1 MTASA
6 KAVTFRR
13 LTKRA
18 LSIGVIKVSD
28 TASQFLLPVVL
39 VRCLDAATFGEYR
52 LLWLLVGS
60 VLGLATL
67 NMAAG
72 LPLYLPPA
80 EAPRKRLYVHQSLLY
95 LAISGL
101 LFGALASPW
110 NPWMPAAM
118 APLQTHGALVPSF
131 VALWIVASMLDSLP
145 TTEERIRWQAYATVG
160 SSLLRTVLIGAGAW
174 LSGDITVIFWLLLA
188 VVLIKL
194 AVLAAYVRRYHG
206 FGAPWFERQAFA
218 DQFRHLAPFGLAS
231 ALYTLRAQADQWI
244 AATLFALHSFAAFS
258 VAAVLSPL
266 VLIFRRSVLEAFV
279 PRMSR
284 LKAAGDTRGML
295 ELNSRGNVLVGMVVY
310 PSLAFVFAFAED
322 LVTLV
327 YTAAYLEAAPVMRVY
342 IVGVAIMVIE
352 LTSVLLLLRQGSFA
366 LGVNTLALIVSA
378 AASWTLAGWVGL
390 AGAAGGSVLAIIVDR
405 LISLRRIS
413 LYVGVPVRELQ
424 DWRGLALALGYAV
437 ATAAL
442 IRVTVDLL
450 APGGAFPRLA
460 LGACGLALAYV
471 PVLYRWR
478 KL

>member
-145 TTEERIRWQAYATVG
+145 TVEEHV
-160 SSLLRTVLIGAGAW
+160 
-174 LSGDITVIFWLLLA
+174 SG
-188 VVLIKL
+188 
-194 AVLAAYVRRYHG
+194 
-206 FGAPWFERQAFA
+206 
-218 DQFRHLAPFGLAS
+218 
-231 ALYTLRAQADQWI
+231 
-244 AATLFALHSFAAFS
+244 
-258 VAAVLSPL
+258 
-266 VLIFRRSVLEAFV
+266 
-279 PRMSR
+279 
-284 LKAAGDTRGML
+284 
-295 ELNSRGNVLVGMVVY
+295 
-310 PSLAFVFAFAED
+310 
-322 LVTLV
+322 
-327 YTAAYLEAAPVMRVY
+327 
-342 IVGVAIMVIE
+342 
-352 LTSVLLLLRQGSFA
+352 
-366 LGVNTLALIVSA
+366 
-378 AASWTLAGWVGL
+378 
-390 AGAAGGSVLAIIVDR
+390 
-405 LISLRRIS
+405 
-413 LYVGVPVRELQ
+413 
-424 DWRGLALALGYAV
+424 
-437 ATAAL
+437 
-442 IRVTVDLL
+442 
-450 APGGAFPRLA
+450 A
-460 LGACGLALAYV
+460 LGANGWYV
-471 PVLYRWR
+471 GNVQVTWSVADDTSAVISSEINIGRLPWR
-478 KL
+478 